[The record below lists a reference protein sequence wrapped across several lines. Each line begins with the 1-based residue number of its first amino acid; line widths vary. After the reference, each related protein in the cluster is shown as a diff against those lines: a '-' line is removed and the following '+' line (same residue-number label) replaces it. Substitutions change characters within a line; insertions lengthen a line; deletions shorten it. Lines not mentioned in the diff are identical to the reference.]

1 MRSVSLDFF
10 RGFTVVL
17 MIVVNNPGSWDFIY
31 SPLDHSIWNGCTP
44 TDLVFP
50 FFLFATGNSLSFV
63 MNKYEVN
70 KLLIIKILK
79 RFVLIFLIG
88 LFLNWFPFLMYK
100 DGLLVVKPW
109 QWLNKNGVENG
120 VRILGVLQRIAI
132 CYLIASFLII
142 YINKKYLWFISFSI
156 LAFYW
161 LICFQFGLLGT
172 PYSLQGYFGTA
183 IDKYI
188 IGYAHLYK
196 GEGIPFDPEG
206 LMSTLS
212 AVVEVLFGYLIGY
225 IIIKKEKNTQLLAN
239 LLLVGC
245 GFLLLGYTL
254 DYFVPINKKIWSSS
268 YTIYTSGLAIILL
281 SFLIWIIDINK
292 IQLVITSFFI
302 SFGKNPLFIFV
313 LSGLIPRLLNLIH
326 IKSGDN
332 SINPLEWLFE
342 NIFQNI
348 NKDPR
353 LGSFLFS
360 LFMVLCYW
368 SVAFLLD
375 KKKIYI
381 KV

>member
-17 MIVVNNPGSWDFIY
+17 MIVVNNPGSWDYIY
-31 SPLDHSIWNGCTP
+31 PPLEHSIWNGCTP

-63 MNKYEVN
+63 MNKYEIN
-70 KLLIIKILK
+70 KLLILKIIK
-79 RFVLIFLIG
+79 RFILIFLIG

-100 DGLLVVKPW
+100 DGLLVAKPW
-109 QWLNKNGVENG
+109 HWFNKNGIETG
-120 VRILGVLQRIAI
+120 VRVLGVLQRIAI

-142 YINKKYLWFISFSI
+142 YINKKYLWITCFSI
-156 LAFYW
+156 LALYW
-161 LICFQFGLLGT
+161 LICFQFGL
-172 PYSLQGYFGTA
+172 PKDPFSLHGYFGTA
-183 IDKYI
+183 IDKSI
-188 IGYAHLYK
+188 IGTPHLYK

-206 LMSTLS
+206 LMSTIS
-212 AVVEVLFGYLIGY
+212 AIVEVLFGYLIGNM
-225 IIIKKEKNTQLLAN
+225 IIKTEKNYTLLAN
-239 LLLVGC
+239 LHIIGC
-245 GFLLLGYTL
+245 GFLFLGYTM

-268 YTIYTSGLAIILL
+268 YTIYTSGQAILLL
-281 SFLIWIIDINK
+281 SFLIWIIDIKK
-292 IQLVITSFFI
+292 IQLVVTSFFI
-302 SFGKNPLFIFV
+302 SFGKKPLFIFV

-326 IKSGDN
+326 IKSGDD
-332 SINPLEWLFE
+332 ILNPLEWLYE
-342 NIFQNI
+342 HIFQNI
-348 NKDPR
+348 SKDYR

-368 SVAFLLD
+368 SIAFILD